1 MAISYK
7 ILGQAAP
14 ANNTNVTVYTVPTGK
29 QAIISSI
36 LFISGDAGGNR
47 IMIHALKSGQT
58 ANEFANKIY
67 HVSGTI
73 TGLTNYQFT
82 DRITLGPGESI
93 AIYQNTSGEASGV
106 ITIFGTEMDI

>member
-29 QAIISSI
+29 QAILSSI
-36 LFISGDAGGNR
+36 TFVPGDGGGSMR
-47 IMIHALKSGQT
+47 IHAVKVGATAGNGVNTIYKLDGPVSSG
-58 ANEFANKIY
+58 
-67 HVSGTI
+67 
-73 TGLTNYQFT
+73 TNYQFS
-82 DRITLGPGESI
+82 DKITLSAGEFI
-93 AIYQNTSGEASGV
+93 AINHSTSGESSSV